1 MKRTDLRKTLSAAAL
16 MGGTI
21 ATASALAESQGG
33 NAGSGMMG
41 GNGVG
46 WMSGYRS
53 SWMSG
58 YGSSW
63 MSGYGGGMWVP
74 LLVVIVV
81 AGVVAWVVSQ
91 KNK

>member
-1 MKRTDLRKTLSAAAL
+1 MKRTDLRKTLSSAAL

-21 ATASALAESQGG
+21 VTASALAQSQGG

-41 GNGVG
+41 GNGFG
-46 WMSGYRS
+46 WMSGH
-53 SWMSG
+53 
-58 YGSSW
+58 GSSW
-63 MSGYGGGMWVP
+63 MGGYGGGMWVP

-81 AGVVAWVVSQ
+81 AGVVAWLVSQ